1 MNPTSS
7 QIGFSRVVAPAT
19 QMNGGFSRLSYE
31 MNGVELNGN
40 RKLKRWF
47 RKNAPLSYIG
57 AGLGALLIVD
67 AVTGGKVTELVMPKK
82 KRR

>member
-47 RKNAPLSYIG
+47 RKNC
-57 AGLGALLIVD
+57 LLYTSPSPRD
-67 AVTGGKVTELVMPKK
+67 RTRSRMPSSA
-82 KRR
+82 

>member
-7 QIGFSRVVAPAT
+7 KIGFSRVVAPAT
-19 QMNGGFSRLSYE
+19 EMNGGFSRLSYE

-57 AGLGALLIVD
+57 AGLGALLIID
-67 AVTGGKVTELVMPKK
+67 SVTGGSIREIVMPKRK
-82 KRR
+82 IR